1 MINLPTSLL
10 ITRIITLLVA
20 FTIHEFSHALA
31 ATALG
36 DDTPRREGRLTL
48 NPMKHLDLWG
58 CIMLIVTGFGW
69 AKPVRVNQRSITRK
83 TGAGMMLTAAA
94 GPLSNLLLAVIGAY
108 LLRSRVLPNVLIP
121 RISWLPRTD
130 YFLRNFILT
139 NLTLMVFNLVPL
151 APLDGEKVIGYFI
164 PGSFKR
170 NWQLI
175 QSHGSQILMI
185 LFFVLPYIRITFA
198 SDLISNLSYALYRVV
213 IGG

>member
-10 ITRIITLLVA
+10 VTRIITLLVA

-108 LLRSRVLPNVLIP
+108 LLRSRALPNVLIP
-121 RISWLPRTD
+121 GVSWLPRTD
-130 YFLRNFILT
+130 YFLRNFI
-139 NLTLMVFNLVPL
+139 
-151 APLDGEKVIGYFI
+151 I
-164 PGSFKR
+164 
-170 NWQLI
+170 
-175 QSHGSQILMI
+175 
-185 LFFVLPYIRITFA
+185 
-198 SDLISNLSYALYRVV
+198 
-213 IGG
+213 

>member
-108 LLRSRVLPNVLIP
+108 LLRSRALPNVLIP
-121 RISWLPRTD
+121 GVSWLPRTD